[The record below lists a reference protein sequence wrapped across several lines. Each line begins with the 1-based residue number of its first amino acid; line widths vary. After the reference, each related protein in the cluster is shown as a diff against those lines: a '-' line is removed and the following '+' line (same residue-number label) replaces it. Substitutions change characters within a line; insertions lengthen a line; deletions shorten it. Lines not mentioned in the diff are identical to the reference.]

1 MIDKNWMNFWR
12 KKLRFSDIFFQC
24 RFVFLGWRTFLSPCF
39 FNKIGAALCDISPTS
54 KFSSCSRGLC
64 EKKRQQQP
72 RQWKSSI
79 FCCTICFLHTLASDQ
94 KNTVA
99 VSFSFGIRFLFGGV
113 WVTCIIWFDISSF
126 RTSSFQNTAEAL
138 TKVQCLPPPPY
149 HSVLAVPFVI
159 FRRKKSS
166 HKSGWSL
173 LSDWNLSTPLKFD
186 EWIQWIPKKVVW
198 KYCLE
203 DVS

>member
-1 MIDKNWMNFWR
+1 MIDKNWMDFWR

-64 EKKRQQQP
+64 EKK
-72 RQWKSSI
+72 KTAAAEAMKE
-79 FCCTICFLHTLASDQ
+79 FHFLLHNLFPAHLGKWTK

-149 HSVLAVPFVI
+149 HSVLAVPFVD
-159 FRRKKSS
+159 F
-166 HKSGWSL
+166 
-173 LSDWNLSTPLKFD
+173 
-186 EWIQWIPKKVVW
+186 
-198 KYCLE
+198 
-203 DVS
+203 